1 MLGPFR
7 KFSGSIYAKI
17 LMAVI
22 IIPFVFWGMGSNFF
36 GGNKNV
42 IVVIEKEKYSVQSF
56 LNFIQRFSTSNQKIE
71 PEQVEQFLS
80 SFIGDKLLEKEVNH
94 LGINLSNKSLSKLI
108 KVQKDFKRENK
119 FSRVE
124 YEKFLLKNNIHA
136 TDFEAN
142 FSKLQKKKQLLN
154 FIGGGI
160 IPSKYFVNAT
170 YNSINQK
177 RDIEIINFKDV
188 FEKKINFPENE
199 IKSYFEK
206 NKDKYKETYK
216 TVKIIELSP
225 KSLTNGEEFNDA
237 FFKKIDEID
246 YMIIEGK
253 NLLNIAAK
261 FNLRSDEV
269 FTLNELGED
278 INLNSIKRIPIDL
291 SKNIFLLSDLEKISL
306 IEKKD
311 KYFIIEIIKTEE
323 IQRDS
328 NNNKV
333 RKDILLNL
341 GVEIKRKFIS
351 KIIAKINK
359 NTFTKFDFYN
369 FSKEEN
375 VPIKK
380 ISLKNQ
386 NDDRELKKELI
397 NHIYSFPEKK
407 VIVVNDVNFKENFL
421 IYIDLIKNVS
431 IEKNSDEYDKYYM
444 LSKNQAI
451 DELLNTYDAYI
462 KKRYE
467 IDVNYQALDK
477 VKSRFNQ

>member
-17 LMAVI
+17 LMGII
-22 IIPFVFWGMGSNFF
+22 IIPFIFWGMGGNFM

-56 LNFIQRFSTSNQKIE
+56 LNFIQRFASYNQKIE
-71 PEQVEQFLS
+71 PEKVEQFLS
-80 SFIGDKLLEKEVNH
+80 SFIGDNLLEKEVNH
-94 LGINLSNKSLSKLI
+94 LGINLSDKSLSKLI

-124 YEKFLLKNNIHA
+124 YEKFLLKNNIRA
-136 TDFEAN
+136 TDFESN
-142 FSKLQKKKQLLN
+142 FSKIQKKKQLLN
-154 FIGGGI
+154 FIGGGVM
-160 IPSKYFVNAT
+160 PSKYFVNTT
-170 YNSINQK
+170 YNKINQK
-177 RDIEIINFKDV
+177 RDIEVINFKDV
-188 FEKKINFPENE
+188 FEKKINFSENE

-206 NKDKYKETYK
+206 NKNKYKEIYK

-225 KSLTNGEEFNDA
+225 KKLMNSEGFNDA
-237 FFKKIDEID
+237 FFRKIDEID

-253 NLLNIAAK
+253 SVKNIAKK
-261 FNLRSDEV
+261 FNLSSDEV
-269 FTLNELGED
+269 FMLNEMGED
-278 INLNSIKRIPIDL
+278 INLNSIKKIPKDL

-323 IQRDS
+323 IQRDF

-351 KIIAKINK
+351 KIIAKVNK

-369 FSKEEN
+369 FSKDEN
-375 VPIKK
+375 VLIKK

-421 IYIDLIKNVS
+421 IYIDTIKNVS
-431 IEKNSDEYDKYYM
+431 IEKNVDEYNKYFT
-444 LSKNQAI
+444 LSKNQI
-451 DELLNTYDAYI
+451 IEELLNTYDTYI
-462 KKRYE
+462 KKRYK
-467 IDVNYQALDK
+467 IDVNYQALDE
-477 VKSRFNQ
+477 VKSRFN